1 MSWHVFGMWPSRVLC
16 LFGKHQRSSTC
27 SVSATEAVCLESMP
41 ACCVSAASL
50 NAVHILALFCYGPG
64 LAPLPDLSGFSL
76 SLVMKGNSE
85 PLESHNRNLVSTS
98 SGQSGPNPS
107 SFPMPSPV
115 SQWEARARSHL
126 ERANQQEPH
135 CRPCTH
141 TAELHLHG
149 CIWLPWCPSASVVL
163 TNRDVVLSAYL
174 TQSELWPPYR
184 YVQVRTEIISD
195 APCALLHMN

>member
-1 MSWHVFGMWPSRVLC
+1 MWPSRVLC
-16 LFGKHQRSSTC
+16 LFGKQQRSSTC

-50 NAVHILALFCYGPG
+50 NAVHILVFVMDQDP
-64 LAPLPDLSGFSL
+64 PPPPDLSGFSL
-76 SLVMKGNSE
+76 SLGVIGNSE
-85 PLESHNRNLVSTS
+85 RLESHHNRYLVPTS

-107 SFPMPSPV
+107 SSPMPSPV

-141 TAELHLHG
+141 TAELQLHG

-163 TNRDVVLSAYL
+163 TNRD
-174 TQSELWPPYR
+174 
-184 YVQVRTEIISD
+184 
-195 APCALLHMN
+195 LHV

>member
-1 MSWHVFGMWPSRVLC
+1 MFVWETSEKLDLLRLSHRGSVFGEHACMLCVCSITECGPHFSLVL
-16 LFGKHQRSSTC
+16 LWTRTG
-27 SVSATEAVCLESMP
+27 
-41 ACCVSAASL
+41 
-50 NAVHILALFCYGPG
+50 
-64 LAPLPDLSGFSL
+64 PLPDLSGFSL

-141 TAELHLHG
+141 TTELHLHG

-184 YVQVRTEIISD
+184 YVQVRTEMISD